1 MSMPKILKT
10 TCSFCTSM
18 MCTNQSINYCYFNL
32 FYFLQLRKLQ
42 LEQAVEKTRVL
53 EDALQS
59 LAREHH
65 RLERVSRSLN
75 PSPVYFDV
83 HSEEGDYHTTN
94 DDISDDCLSISSGD
108 SFHSTMDTQL
118 ADGFADMHVS
128 EKDPP
133 VPPVNHVGSDKHGT
147 TTATE
152 DEEQNGKQSI
162 TRSKSADFII
172 PGCHR

>member
-1 MSMPKILKT
+1 MTLNVILFSIS
-10 TCSFCTSM
+10 CSF
-18 MCTNQSINYCYFNL
+18 
-32 FYFLQLRKLQ
+32 QLRKLQ

-83 HSEEGDYHTTN
+83 NSEEEGEFHHITN
-94 DDISDDCLSISSGD
+94 EADDISDDCLSISSNE

-118 ADGFADMHVS
+118 VDGFSDMHVS
-128 EKDPP
+128 ETDTS
-133 VPPVNHVGSDKHGT
+133 VQPVNHVGSDTHDMT
-147 TTATE
+147 TTE
-152 DEEQNGKQSI
+152 DEEKNGKKMI
-162 TRSKSADFII
+162 ERNKSAEFII
-172 PGCHR
+172 PGCHRYV